1 MESLMKKLYTLG
13 FTKKK
18 ASVFFGLLCNAEIQS
33 VLDVRLNNVSQ
44 LAGFAKRDD
53 LGFFLREICNCG
65 YRHVDQFAPTQAILD
80 AYKTGGS
87 WYDYETSF
95 RNLIATR
102 KIENILQPE
111 ELDMACLLCSEA
123 TPEKCHRRL
132 VAEYLRNI
140 MGGIEII
147 HL

>member
-1 MESLMKKLYTLG
+1 MKKLFTIG

-18 ASVFFGLLCNAEIQS
+18 ASVFFGLIRNAEIQS

-65 YRHVDQFAPTQAILD
+65 YRHIDQFAPTQAILET
-80 AYKTGGS
+80 YKSAGS
-87 WYDYETSF
+87 WSDYDTSF
-95 RNLIATR
+95 LKLIATR
-102 KIENILQPE
+102 RIENVLRPD